1 MTENDDKR
9 DEFALTRDKF
19 LLGFGMSGIIVI
31 VMASIFLEIRNP
43 ELALAALT
51 ICGGLLGAPTI
62 LRYDERRAAR
72 EDVNRNDPQ
81 GE

>member
-1 MTENDDKR
+1 MTPNDDKR
-9 DEFALTRDKF
+9 DEFALMRDKL
-19 LLGFGMSGIIVI
+19 LLGFGMGGIIVI
-31 VMASIFLEIRNP
+31 VLSAIFLEIKNP

-72 EDVNRNDPQ
+72 EDANNNGP
-81 GE
+81 